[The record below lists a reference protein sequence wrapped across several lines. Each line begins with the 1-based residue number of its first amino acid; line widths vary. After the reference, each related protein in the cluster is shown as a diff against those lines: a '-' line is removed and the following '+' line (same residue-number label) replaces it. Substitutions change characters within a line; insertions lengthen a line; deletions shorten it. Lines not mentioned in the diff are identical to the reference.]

1 MRLGELGE
9 ILIKDYRET
18 AKKELVTEKYWPSLT
33 PEQQEKLIRYWSY
46 EKVRIEN
53 NLLTTAEELERK
65 SQQYLKEIELAK
77 FHEER
82 GKVKCHCYSCS
93 ESRRLQNEIKPE
105 QKKRLAEEQAE
116 ETESECANCG
126 EYKKVD
132 TDSGLCRK
140 CH

>member
-18 AKKELVTEKYWPSLT
+18 TKKELATGKYWPSLT

-46 EKVRIEN
+46 EKARIEN
-53 NLLTTAEELERK
+53 NYLTTAEELERK

-82 GKVKCHCYSCS
+82 GKVKFPCYSCS

-105 QKKRLAEEQAE
+105 QKKKLAEKQAE
-116 ETESECANCG
+116 ETENECGNCG

>member
-18 AKKELVTEKYWPSLT
+18 TKKELASGKHWSSLT

-46 EKVRIEN
+46 EKARIEN
-53 NLLTTAEELERK
+53 NLLTTAEQLEK
-65 SQQYLKEIELAK
+65 QSQEHLKDIESAK

-82 GKVKCHCYSCS
+82 GKVNCPCYSCL
-93 ESRRLQNEIKPE
+93 ERQRLQSEIKPA
-105 QKKRLAEEQAE
+105 QKKKLAEKQAE
-116 ETESECANCG
+116 ETENECVNCG

-132 TDSGLCRK
+132 SDSGLCRK